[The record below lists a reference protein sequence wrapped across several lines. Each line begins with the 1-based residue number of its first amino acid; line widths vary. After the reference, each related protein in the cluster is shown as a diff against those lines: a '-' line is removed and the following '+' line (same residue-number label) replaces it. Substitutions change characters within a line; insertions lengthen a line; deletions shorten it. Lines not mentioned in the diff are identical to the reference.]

1 MEKGDIYWAD
11 FGESQANEPAYR
23 RPVLVVQS
31 DHFNRSRIGSVLV
44 VPLSSNKLLAKAPGN
59 VLLKRKETGLNK
71 ESVAVVSQMIA
82 INHDRLE
89 EKVSKLPGHLL
100 LSVDE
105 GLRLVL
111 DL

>member
-11 FGESQANEPAYR
+11 FGTGHTNEPAYL
-23 RPVLVVQS
+23 RPVLIVQS
-31 DHFNRSRIGSVLV
+31 DRFNRSRIGSVLV
-44 VPLSSNKLLAKAPGN
+44 VPLSSNKRLAKAPGN
-59 VLLKRKETGLNK
+59 VLLKRKETGLSK
-71 ESVAVVSQMIA
+71 ESVAVVSQMVSISR
-82 INHDRLE
+82 DRLE
-89 EKVSKLPGHLL
+89 EKVGKLPSHLL